1 MQIISIAGTTGKDAE
16 HKTMQSGA
24 EMCNTSV
31 AVNGY
36 ANGEKTTT
44 WYDVTSW
51 GKGSEGLARI
61 LRKGSK
67 VACSGELS
75 TREYNGKTYLQVRT
89 NGITVQGTPQG
100 NENSGSNQRTPNGS
114 QGAPGGGF
122 SGGFADDLDDDIPF
136 ATNRGIY

>member
-16 HKTMQSGA
+16 FKTTQSGA
-24 EMCNTSV
+24 EMCSTSV

-67 VACSGELS
+67 IACSGELS
-75 TREYNGKTYLQVRT
+75 TREHNGKTYLQVRA

-100 NENSGSNQRTPNGS
+100 NDNSAAGQRTPDGS

-122 SGGFADDLDDDIPF
+122 ADDLDSDIPF
-136 ATNRGIY
+136 ISSSSVW

>member
-1 MQIISIAGTTGKDAE
+1 MQQISIAGTVGRDAE
-16 HKTMQSGA
+16 YKTTQSGA
-24 EMCNTSV
+24 EMCSTSV

-67 VACSGELS
+67 IACSGELS
-75 TREYNGKTYLQVRT
+75 TREHGGKTYLQVRT
-89 NGITVQGTPQG
+89 NGITVQGTPAGGTDAPQ
-100 NENSGSNQRTPNGS
+100 EPQRSSRQAETVHP
-114 QGAPGGGF
+114 
-122 SGGFADDLDDDIPF
+122 DDLDDSIPF
-136 ATNRGIY
+136 ITSRSVY

>member
-16 HKTMQSGA
+16 YKTTQSGA
-24 EMCNTSV
+24 EMCSTSV

-67 VACSGELS
+67 IACSGELS
-75 TREYNGKTYLQVRT
+75 TREHNGKTYLQVRT
-89 NGITVQGTPQG
+89 NGITVQGTPAGGTDAPQ
-100 NENSGSNQRTPNGS
+100 EPQRS
-114 QGAPGGGF
+114 SRQAPV
-122 SGGFADDLDDDIPF
+122 DDLDDVPF
-136 ATNRGIY
+136 ATNNAIW

>member
-16 HKTMQSGA
+16 FKTTQSGA
-24 EMCNTSV
+24 EMCSTSV

-75 TREYNGKTYLQVRT
+75 TREHNGKTYLQVRA

-100 NENSGSNQRTPNGS
+100 NDNSAAGSSQRTPDGS
-114 QGAPGGGF
+114 QGVQGGGF
-122 SGGFADDLDDDIPF
+122 TQSMNDDLDDVPF
-136 ATNRGIY
+136 

>member
-16 HKTMQSGA
+16 FKTTQSGA
-24 EMCNTSV
+24 EMCSTSV

-75 TREYNGKTYLQVRT
+75 TREHNGKTYLQVRT
-89 NGITVQGTPQG
+89 NGITVQGTPAGRTDAPQ
-100 NENSGSNQRTPNGS
+100 EPQRYS
-114 QGAPGGGF
+114 RQAPV
-122 SGGFADDLDDDIPF
+122 DDLDDVPF
-136 ATNRGIY
+136 ATNNAIW

>member
-1 MQIISIAGTTGKDAE
+1 MQIISIAGTTGRDAE
-16 HKTMQSGA
+16 FKTTQSGA
-24 EMCNTSV
+24 EMCSTSV

-67 VACSGELS
+67 IACSGELS
-75 TREYNGKTYLQVRT
+75 TREHNGKTYLQVRT
-89 NGITVQGTPQG
+89 NGITVQGTPAGGTDAPQ
-100 NENSGSNQRTPNGS
+100 EPQRNSRQEPH
-114 QGAPGGGF
+114 
-122 SGGFADDLDDDIPF
+122 GGFADDLNDLIPF
-136 ATNRGIY
+136 ATNRSVY

>member
-16 HKTMQSGA
+16 FKTTQSGA
-24 EMCNTSV
+24 EMCSTSV

-75 TREYNGKTYLQVRT
+75 TREHNGKTYLQVRT
-89 NGITVQGTPQG
+89 NGITVQGTP
-100 NENSGSNQRTPNGS
+100 
-114 QGAPGGGF
+114 GGGTDAPQEPQR
-122 SGGFADDLDDDIPF
+122 SSRQAETMHPDDLDDSIPF
-136 ATNRGIY
+136 GSNRSIW

>member
-16 HKTMQSGA
+16 YKTTQSGA
-24 EMCNTSV
+24 EMCSTSV

-67 VACSGELS
+67 IACSGELS
-75 TREYNGKTYLQVRT
+75 TREHNGKTYLQVRT
-89 NGITVQGTPQG
+89 NGITVQGTPAG
-100 NENSGSNQRTPNGS
+100 GTD
-114 QGAPGGGF
+114 APQEPQW
-122 SGGFADDLDDDIPF
+122 SSRQAPVDDLDDVPF
-136 ATNRGIY
+136 ATNNAIW

>member
-1 MQIISIAGTTGKDAE
+1 MQQISIAGTVGRDAE
-16 HKTMQSGA
+16 YKTTQSGA
-24 EMCNTSV
+24 EMCSTSV

-67 VACSGELS
+67 IACSGELS
-75 TREYNGKTYLQVRT
+75 TREHGGKTYLQVRA
-89 NGITVQGTPQG
+89 NGITVQGTP
-100 NENSGSNQRTPNGS
+100 
-114 QGAPGGGF
+114 
-122 SGGFADDLDDDIPF
+122 SGGTDAPQEPQRSSRQAETVHPDDLDDSIPF
-136 ATNRGIY
+136 ATNRSVY

>member
-16 HKTMQSGA
+16 YKTTQSGA
-24 EMCNTSV
+24 EMCSTSV

-51 GKGSEGLARI
+51 GKGSEGLARM

-67 VACSGELS
+67 IACSGELS
-75 TREYNGKTYLQVRT
+75 TREHNGKTYLQVRT
-89 NGITVQGTPQG
+89 NGITVQGTPAGGTDAPQ
-100 NENSGSNQRTPNGS
+100 EPQRS
-114 QGAPGGGF
+114 SRQAPV
-122 SGGFADDLDDDIPF
+122 DDLDDVPF
-136 ATNRGIY
+136 ATNNAIW

>member
-1 MQIISIAGTTGKDAE
+1 MQIISIAGTTGRDAE
-16 HKTMQSGA
+16 YKTTQSGA
-24 EMCNTSV
+24 EMCSTSV

-67 VACSGELS
+67 IACSGELS
-75 TREYNGKTYLQVRT
+75 TREHNGKTYLQVRT
-89 NGITVQGTPQG
+89 NGITVQGTPAGGTDAPQ
-100 NENSGSNQRTPNGS
+100 EPQRS
-114 QGAPGGGF
+114 SRQAPVDDL
-122 SGGFADDLDDDIPF
+122 ADLDDVPF
-136 ATNRGIY
+136 ATNNAIW

>member
-16 HKTMQSGA
+16 YKTTQSGA
-24 EMCNTSV
+24 EMCSTSV

-67 VACSGELS
+67 IACSGELS
-75 TREYNGKTYLQVRT
+75 TREHNGKTYLQVRT
-89 NGITVQGTPQG
+89 NGITVQGTPAGGTDAPQ
-100 NENSGSNQRTPNGS
+100 EPQRTS
-114 QGAPGGGF
+114 RQAV
-122 SGGFADDLDDDIPF
+122 DDDSDMIPF
-136 ATNRGIY
+136 ITNRSVY

>member
-1 MQIISIAGTTGKDAE
+1 MQQISIAGTVGRDAE
-16 HKTMQSGA
+16 YKTTQSGA
-24 EMCNTSV
+24 EMCSTSV

-67 VACSGELS
+67 IACSGELS
-75 TREYNGKTYLQVRT
+75 TREHGGKTYLQVRT
-89 NGITVQGTPQG
+89 NGITVQGTPAGGTDAPQ
-100 NENSGSNQRTPNGS
+100 EPQRS
-114 QGAPGGGF
+114 SRQAPV
-122 SGGFADDLDDDIPF
+122 DDLDYVPF
-136 ATNRGIY
+136 ATNNAIW

>member
-16 HKTMQSGA
+16 HKTTQSGA
-24 EMCNTSV
+24 EMCSTSV

-67 VACSGELS
+67 IACSGELS
-75 TREYNGKTYLQVRT
+75 TREHNGKTYLQVRT

-100 NENSGSNQRTPNGS
+100 NDSAPQQRTPDGS
-114 QGAPGGGF
+114 QGSAG
-122 SGGFADDLDDDIPF
+122 SGFADDLDDRIPF
-136 ATNRGIY
+136 VSNQPRWRQP

>member
-1 MQIISIAGTTGKDAE
+1 MQIISIAGSTGKDAE
-16 HKTMQSGA
+16 YKTTQSGA
-24 EMCNTSV
+24 ELCSTSV
-31 AVNGY
+31 AVNGF

-75 TREYNGKTYLQVRT
+75 TREHNGKTYLQVRT
-89 NGITVQGTPQG
+89 NGITVQGTPG
-100 NENSGSNQRTPNGS
+100 GDERRTPDGS
-114 QGAPGGGF
+114 QGSPPGPAAAGF
-122 SGGFADDLDDDIPF
+122 SDDLDDEIP
-136 ATNRGIY
+136 Y

>member
-16 HKTMQSGA
+16 YKTTQSGA
-24 EMCNTSV
+24 EMCSTSV

-67 VACSGELS
+67 IACSGELS
-75 TREYNGKTYLQVRT
+75 TREHNGKTYLQVRT

-100 NENSGSNQRTPNGS
+100 ADQNTSQQQRDPDGS
-114 QGAPGGGF
+114 QGSAGGGY
-122 SGGFADDLDDDIPF
+122 ADDLNDRIPF
-136 ATNRGIY
+136 ATNRGIF